1 MDQEGT
7 ENGDS
12 IEGGQAKKD
21 SWNWILF
28 FRNDIVG
35 NPSAKKTSYNI

>member
-7 ENGDS
+7 ENGES
-12 IEGGQAKKD
+12 TEGGQAKKD
-21 SWNWILF
+21 SWNWIF
-28 FRNDIVG
+28 FRDDIVG